1 MRSRCDDRG
10 YVGRGRL
17 QQVEEALA
25 AAGVLGSRVRREFV
39 ECHNAGG
46 CGEGEEGAVEPA
58 AWGGIYRGA
67 VIGVCV
73 ERVR

>member
-1 MRSRCDDRG
+1 M
-10 YVGRGRL
+10 GRGRV